1 MNAIPAY
8 DLEAMR
14 SVDIRTVDP
23 ATLADIQDIKANLDL
38 PFPERMLDL
47 LRQTPNAYCY
57 RCGDI
62 TFKISH
68 SQTTTTINNCM
79 EGFYRSF

>member
-14 SVDIRTVDP
+14 SVDIRTVDS
-23 ATLADIQDIKANLDL
+23 ATLADIQDIKANPDL
-38 PFPERMLDL
+38 IFPERMLDF

-57 RCGDI
+57 RCGNV

-68 SQTTTTINNCM
+68 SQTATTINDCM
-79 EGFYRSF
+79 EGFFRSF